1 MAAFQADDGYEE
13 PHVIAEIGCN
23 HMGQFEIAKELLTLA
38 KNAGATV
45 GKFQK
50 RCPKEL
56 LTEEQ
61 YNAQHPNPH
70 NSYGDTYGQHREFL
84 ELDVE
89 QHRLL
94 QKHCEE
100 IGLLYSCSVW
110 DTTSAKEIASL
121 NPPLI
126 KVGSPSN
133 QHWEMQ
139 KVLRD
144 EYSGMVHISTGMTT
158 KDEVEKIVSFWEQ
171 GKGNAKERVILY
183 NCTSGYP
190 VPFQDVCMLE
200 LKLLRERFAGRVR
213 GFGFSGHHLG
223 ISVDIA
229 AYALGATWNE
239 RHFTKDR
246 TWKGTDHAA
255 SLEPAGL
262 SKLCR
267 DLKAAWQCMSYKK
280 TDILPSK
287 RRSAPSSSGAA
298 TTRTSP
304 RRPPSGFSPS
314 PPVLTTSLRPSL
326 VCLRARGSVVCSGA
340 RLPVRSDSRGDSW
353 RASRWCVLL
362 RCSTQARPVLPV
374 ASPRGVGYR
383 QGAITRRFNAGG
395 ASPNPVPGASASHHC
410 YGPLIS
416 TLLKESAAGPADAR
430 RSTSTTRRISSP
442 YPSPTQNSE
451 QSAGGSHQ
459 GRRGRVV
466 QSLGGDTAVLATA
479 VDPRCA
485 FAVVL
490 RYTSRVARLLH
501 TAVSGDGLYKAVLEP
516 KFDLTLA
523 RMASERSLG
532 RLWSGRRSCTCS
544 ATTTTRRRTA
554 TGATRRASSRRI

>member
-70 NSYGDTYGQHREFL
+70 NSYGDTYGAHREFL

-255 SLEPAGL
+255 SLAGGLPGVLHGNRTYLLQDNEGQIIEGHSISAGL
-262 SKLCR
+262 DYPGIGPEHAYLR
-267 DLKAAWQCMSYKK
+267 DTGRVNYVSA
-280 TDILPSK
+280 TDAEALEAFQLITRLEGIIPALEPSHALAHVGKIAGDLP
-287 RRSAPSSSGAA
+287 PEH
-298 TTRTSP
+298 
-304 RRPPSGFSPS
+304 
-314 PPVLTTSLRPSL
+314 LL
-326 VCLRARGSVVCSGA
+326 VMNMCG
-340 RLPVRSDSRGDSW
+340 RGDKD
-353 RASRWCVLL
+353 V
-362 RCSTQARPVLPV
+362 
-374 ASPRGVGYR
+374 
-383 QGAITRRFNAGG
+383 
-395 ASPNPVPGASASHHC
+395 
-410 YGPLIS
+410 
-416 TLLKESAAGPADAR
+416 
-430 RSTSTTRRISSP
+430 
-442 YPSPTQNSE
+442 
-451 QSAGGSHQ
+451 
-459 GRRGRVV
+459 
-466 QSLGGDTAVLATA
+466 
-479 VDPRCA
+479 
-485 FAVVL
+485 FAVADHLNV
-490 RYTSRVARLLH
+490 
-501 TAVSGDGLYKAVLEP
+501 
-516 KFDLTLA
+516 TL
-523 RMASERSLG
+523 
-532 RLWSGRRSCTCS
+532 
-544 ATTTTRRRTA
+544 
-554 TGATRRASSRRI
+554 